1 MSEENVEIVRRVTEI
16 AEKSIPPWGEPG
28 AGIEEC
34 VAQGLIAS
42 NLEWRGGTRGGVGAA
57 GLGDVAGREGFVQ
70 FTRTWIDEFDDFE
83 TTYERIIDAPDDR
96 VLVLTHMSGTG
107 KESRAPVE
115 LRSAQLYKLEAG
127 CVVRVTLFLD
137 PEAAFKAAGLSE

>member
-28 AGIEEC
+28 AGFDQC
-34 VAQGLIAS
+34 VAQGLISS

-57 GLGDVAGREGFVQ
+57 GLDDVAGREGFVQ
-70 FTRTWIDEFDDFE
+70 FIRTWIDEFDDFE
-83 TTYERIIDAPDDR
+83 VTYERIIDAPDDR

-107 KESRAPVE
+107 KESRAPVD
-115 LRSAQLYKLEAG
+115 LRSAQLYELEAG
-127 CVVRVTLFLD
+127 RVVRVNLFLD
-137 PEAAFKAAGLSE
+137 PDAAFKAAGLPE